1 MATLNSVALQR
12 QAATLQNKPEIAVGI
27 MSGSGGIQ
35 IVQVVK
41 RYGPVGGMERYVW
54 ELTRELQN
62 MGHEVTVI
70 CERCHADK
78 PAGISVV
85 ELGETAKRPRW
96 LSQVRFS
103 RRVTRWV
110 REHPCNGHGADATP
124 DNKIHHARFPHPNP
138 LPKGEGTNEPLREF
152 HVNDRV
158 IHSHERLGVHD
169 VTTFHGPPFAT
180 IYEKGWWRF
189 ISLRVWVRLYLE
201 RRELE
206 TARVIVPNSSFIS
219 RQLAHYYPEMTEKI
233 SAPVIPGVLP
243 MRPRE
248 PRAVAADGG
257 VVGFVGWEWQRKGLP
272 QAMEIVAAL
281 HSARPNLELWV
292 VGPDPSELKPLFAG
306 WAGGYR
312 LLGWREDNAYL
323 GELDVLLHPAKAE
336 PYGMVIS
343 EAMAA
348 RVPVVISDVCGAA
361 AHVLPDAGSVL
372 SLSAPVAA
380 WARAV
385 EQQLTR
391 MEPVPQYDRSWAT
404 VAHEYERIYREILED
419 KLK

>member
-1 MATLNSVALQR
+1 MATLNSVALRR
-12 QAATLQNKPEIAVGI
+12 QVATLQNKPEIEVGI
-27 MSGSGGIQ
+27 MSESGGIQ

-62 MGHEVTVI
+62 MGHEVTVL
-70 CERCHADK
+70 CERCHTDK

-103 RRVTRWV
+103 RRVARWV
-110 REHPCNGHGADATP
+110 REHPRAN
-124 DNKIHHARFPHPNP
+124 
-138 LPKGEGTNEPLREF
+138 
-152 HVNDRV
+152 RV
-158 IHSHERLGVHD
+158 IHSHERLGIHD

-206 TARVIVPNSSFIS
+206 TASVIVPNSSFIS
-219 RQLAHYYPEMTEKI
+219 RQLARYYPEMAAKI

-243 MRPRE
+243 VRPRE
-248 PRAVAADGG
+248 PRVVAADGG

-281 HSARPNLELWV
+281 RSARPNLELWV
-292 VGPDPSELKPLFAG
+292 VGPDPSELQPLFAG

-361 AHVLPDAGSVL
+361 EHVVPDAGSVL
-372 SLSAPVAA
+372 SLSAPIPA

-391 MEPVPQYDRSWAT
+391 MGPVPQYDRSWGT
-404 VAHEYERIYREILED
+404 VAHEYERIYREILKDE
-419 KLK
+419 LK